1 MLKGEVTEGDEVDGQ
16 KTWQFEGT
24 LNPDGIA
31 KVAQAEGKPM
41 SADEQNGLR
50 ALAPLVKLR
59 FATGQD
65 DGLLRL
71 VGIDFKLTEAQI
83 RTLDALSDGEPFPLK
98 ALAVNLT
105 LKLSDYG
112 TPVTIEAPA
121 DPQPK
126 DALGGALLGA
136 LLSMAG

>member
-1 MLKGEVTEGDEVDGQ
+1 
-16 KTWQFEGT
+16 
-24 LNPDGIA
+24 
-31 KVAQAEGKPM
+31 M
-41 SADEQNGLR
+41 SADDQTALR

-59 FATGQD
+59 FATGQE
-65 DGLLRL
+65 DGLFRL

-83 RTLDALSDGEPFPLK
+83 KTLDALSDGDPFPLK

-105 LKLSDYG
+105 LKISDYG

-121 DPQPK
+121 DPQPT

-136 LLSMAG
+136 MFSMSGG